1 MASKAADRNRDNEVP
16 LEKKLDD
23 LYKLIDGIEI
33 ALMTTRRPDGF
44 LVSRPMDTQKR
55 TAGTDLWFV
64 TDIEAHKLD
73 ELAHDP
79 HVNLAYYKDRTREW
93 VSVSGTAI
101 ISQDRNLV
109 RGLYK
114 ADWKIWFPD
123 EGGNRN
129 GGPDDPRLALVLV
142 EAHSV
147 VYSKKDRPMPM
158 VLFEM
163 AKALVTGSAPKVADM
178 RELNEGELKRS
189 QTGGRG

>member
-1 MASKAADRNRDNEVP
+1 MASKAADKNRDNEVP

-142 EAHSV
+142 ETHSV